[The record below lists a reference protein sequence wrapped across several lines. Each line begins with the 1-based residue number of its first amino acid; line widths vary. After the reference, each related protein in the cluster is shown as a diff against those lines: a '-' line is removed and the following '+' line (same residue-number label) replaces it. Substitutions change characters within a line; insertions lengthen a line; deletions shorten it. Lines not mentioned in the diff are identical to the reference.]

1 MELNIFILVICLL
14 GLILVSYEVKNK
26 NIVYFLIVLL
36 LFLGLK
42 KYFELNEN
50 FETPEEQAA
59 IAKLEEAVKNTSNDE
74 AMQERVNNLETNIED
89 LKNIIRAQNLSRE
102 MNRGDEAKTF
112 SLTESQ
118 KRQDSNL
125 ESLEKEV
132 DILLKLYR
140 EENDNNDKDKY
151 KTLPIY
157 SSCKVRDQGKR
168 YTRDYDNMSTQ
179 ELINDLEKAEAV
191 KNLGFNSD
199 SAEQLHSLLQSQDS
213 QNIDVNFNL
222 I

>member
-74 AMQERVNNLETNIED
+74 AMEERINNLETNIED

-102 MNRGDEAKTF
+102 MNRGDEAKTY

>member
-1 MELNIFILVICLL
+1 MKI
-14 GLILVSYEVKNK
+14 
-26 NIVYFLIVLL
+26 
-36 LFLGLK
+36 
-42 KYFELNEN
+42 
-50 FETPEEQAA
+50 
-59 IAKLEEAVKNTSNDE
+59 
-74 AMQERVNNLETNIED
+74 
-89 LKNIIRAQNLSRE
+89 
-102 MNRGDEAKTF
+102 TF

-132 DILLKLYR
+132 DILLRLYR

-168 YTRDYDNMSTQ
+168 YIRDYDNMSTQ

>member
-74 AMQERVNNLETNIED
+74 AIQERVNKLETNIED

-102 MNRGDEAKTF
+102 MNRGDEAKTY

>member
-199 SAEQLHSLLQSQDS
+199 SAEQLHSLLQSQDG

>member
-14 GLILVSYEVKNK
+14 GLILVSYQVKNK

-59 IAKLEEAVKNTSNDE
+59 IAKLEEAVKNTSDHE

-132 DILLKLYR
+132 DILLRLYR

-179 ELINDLEKAEAV
+179 ELVNDLEKAEAV

-199 SAEQLHSLLQSQDS
+199 SAEQLHSLLQSQDG

>member
-50 FETPEEQAA
+50 FETPEEQEA
-59 IAKLEEAVKNTSNDE
+59 IAKLEEAVKNTSDNE
-74 AMQERVNNLETNIED
+74 VMQERVNNLETNIED

-132 DILLKLYR
+132 DILLRLYR

-157 SSCKVRDQGKR
+157 SSCKVRDQGKK
-168 YTRDYDNMSTQ
+168 YTRDYDSMTTQ

-199 SAEQLHSLLQSQDS
+199 SAEQLHSLLQSQDG

>member
-59 IAKLEEAVKNTSNDE
+59 IAKLEEAVKNTSDHE

-179 ELINDLEKAEAV
+179 ELVNDLEKAEAV

-199 SAEQLHSLLQSQDS
+199 SAEQLHSLLQSQDG

>member
-14 GLILVSYEVKNK
+14 GLILVSYQVKNK

-59 IAKLEEAVKNTSNDE
+59 IAKLEEAVKNTSDHE

-132 DILLKLYR
+132 DILLRLYR

-168 YTRDYDNMSTQ
+168 YTRDYDNMTTQ

-199 SAEQLHSLLQSQDS
+199 SAEQLHSLLQSQDG

>member
-14 GLILVSYEVKNK
+14 GLILVSYQVKNK

-59 IAKLEEAVKNTSNDE
+59 IAKLEEAVKNTSDHE
-74 AMQERVNNLETNIED
+74 AMQERVNNLENNIED
-89 LKNIIRAQNLSRE
+89 LKNIIRAQNMSRE
-102 MNRGDEAKTF
+102 INRGDEAKTF

>member
-14 GLILVSYEVKNK
+14 GLILVSYEIKNK
-26 NIVYFLIVLL
+26 NIVYFLCVLL

-50 FETPEEQAA
+50 FETPEEQEA
-59 IAKLEEAVKNTSNDE
+59 IAKLEEAVKSTSENE
-74 AMQERVNNLETNIED
+74 EMQERVNNLETNIED
-89 LKNIIRAQNLSRE
+89 LKNIIKAQNLSRE

-132 DILLKLYR
+132 DILLRLYR
-140 EENDNNDKDKY
+140 AENDNNDKDKY

-157 SSCKVRDQGKR
+157 SSCKVRDQGKK

>member
-50 FETPEEQAA
+50 FETPEEQEA
-59 IAKLEEAVKNTSNDE
+59 IAKLEEAVKSTSDHE
-74 AMQERVNNLETNIED
+74 AMRERVNNLETNIED

-118 KRQDSNL
+118 KRQDTNL

-132 DILLKLYR
+132 DILLRLYR
-140 EENDNNDKDKY
+140 AENDNNDKDKY

-168 YTRDYDNMSTQ
+168 YTRDYDNMPTQ